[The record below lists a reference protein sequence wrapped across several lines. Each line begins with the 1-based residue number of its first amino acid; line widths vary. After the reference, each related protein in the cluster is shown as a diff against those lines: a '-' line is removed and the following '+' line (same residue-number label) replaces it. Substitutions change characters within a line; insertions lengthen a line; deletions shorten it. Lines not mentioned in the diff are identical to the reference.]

1 MSVEH
6 IQLRLTLTTHACHE
20 GRRSRVPQADRLVL
34 RGYASNPPAAPTGP
48 EHVDAGGVRGDAGD
62 GSVVARQRV
71 QRLGPVVHLPH
82 LDAGVLAARDHAA
95 PVGVPV
101 THRDV
106 ALVGDQLRER
116 LGDGAIIGG
125 VSLGR
130 GAILFVATAQCNV
143 TRLPGRRALGLP
155 DVASVIA

>member
-1 MSVEH
+1 M
-6 IQLRLTLTTHACHE
+6 
-20 GRRSRVPQADRLVL
+20 
-34 RGYASNPPAAPTGP
+34 
-48 EHVDAGGVRGDAGD
+48 RGDAGD
-62 GSVVARQRV
+62 GSIVACQRV

-82 LDAGVLAARDHAA
+82 LDAGVLATRDHAA
-95 PVGVPV
+95 PVGVPIA
-101 THRDV
+101 HRDV

-125 VSLGR
+125 VSPGR